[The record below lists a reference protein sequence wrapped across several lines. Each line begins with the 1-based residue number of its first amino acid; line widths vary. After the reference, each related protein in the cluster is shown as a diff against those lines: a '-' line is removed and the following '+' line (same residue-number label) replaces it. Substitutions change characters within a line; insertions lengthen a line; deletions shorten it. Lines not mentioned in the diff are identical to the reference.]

1 MFFSYFTLFVALSV
15 SAIAA
20 WYSIIGLT
28 AIFAAAVVP
37 IIIMG
42 AALEVSKITATVWL
56 HQYWDQAR
64 WLMKLYLA
72 SAVIILMII
81 TSMGIFGFLSR
92 AHIEQ
97 NAPIGDSVAQMEIID
112 ERIAIEQEVIEQYR
126 RDLAILNQQ
135 IERFSELGAVTRGVN
150 TRAAQQEE
158 RQAIFDRIEQ
168 SQQTITDLRQQR
180 APFAADVRKIETEV
194 GPIKYIAA
202 LIYGDNPDQ
211 NLLEKAVRWVIILLV
226 VVFDPLAIM
235 LVLAGVESIKW
246 NREQR
251 RNAAEPVPAY
261 EPDDGALTDE
271 QLAEIQEAVDSLK
284 ESSEPQSILEQ
295 HPYLS
300 QPFTHFKNLKPM
312 VAPAASKLVDDE
324 SMFEELPEDD
334 IDKIDDT
341 DDEDCPHVKAAM
353 REWKQQHPGQTVK
366 HQRELLEQGR
376 IDQLP
381 WMSYIEAVPDVNTTT
396 RQHLGTAFPI
406 QATKGDTFIKL
417 DSRPTRTYKFNGA
430 KWIEVDKSTS
440 DLYTYN
446 KIYIDW
452 LIEKLSVGEYD
463 PELLTDTEQEQI
475 AERIKQTKGT

>member
-42 AALEVSKITATVWL
+42 GALEVAKITATVWL
-56 HQYWDQAR
+56 HQYWDRAR
-64 WLMKLYLA
+64 WLMKLYLTA
-72 SAVIILMII
+72 AVIILMII

-97 NAPIGDSVAQMEIID
+97 SAPIGDSVAQIEIID

-126 RDLAILNQQ
+126 RDLTILNQQ

-150 TRAAQQEE
+150 ARAAQQEE
-158 RQAIFDRIEQ
+158 RQAIFDRIES

-246 NREQR
+246 NREKR
-251 RNAAEPVPAY
+251 AVVAPPTPAY
-261 EPDDGALTDE
+261 EPDDGPLTDE
-271 QLAEIQEAVDSLK
+271 QLEEIEAAVDSLK
-284 ESSEPQSILEQ
+284 ESSEPESILEQ

-300 QPFTHFKNLKPM
+300 QPFPHFENIKPM
-312 VAPAASKLVDDE
+312 VAPSASMLVDDE
-324 SMFEELPEDD
+324 SLFEELPEDD
-334 IDKIDDT
+334 VDEIDD
-341 DDEDCPHVKAAM
+341 DDNEECPQVKLAM
-353 REWKQQHPGQTVK
+353 REWKKHNPGQTVK
-366 HQRELLEQGR
+366 HQRELLEHGR
-376 IDQLP
+376 ITQLP
-381 WMSYIEAVPDVNTTT
+381 WLELIEAQPDNAAKMY
-396 RQHLGTAFPI
+396 RGIEFPI
-406 QATKGDTFIKL
+406 TANKGDGFVRL
-417 DSRPTRTYKFNGA
+417 DSRPTRIYKFNGN
-430 KWIEVDKSTS
+430 KWIEVDKSLS
-440 DLYTYN
+440 DLYTYDTA
-446 KIYIDW
+446 YIDW
-452 LIEKLSVGEYD
+452 LIEKLSNGDYD
-463 PELLTDTEQEQI
+463 PELLTNSEQEQI
-475 AERIKQTKGT
+475 TERIKQTKGN

>member
-1 MFFSYFTLFVALSV
+1 MFFSYFTLFVALSI

-28 AIFAAAVVP
+28 AIFAAAVIP

-42 AALEVSKITATVWL
+42 GALEVAKITATVWL
-56 HQYWDQAR
+56 HQYWNQAR
-64 WLMKLYLA
+64 WLMKLYLTA
-72 SAVIILMII
+72 AVIILMII

-150 TRAAQQEE
+150 ARAAQQEE

-251 RNAAEPVPAY
+251 RIAAPPAY
-261 EPDDGALTDE
+261 QPDDGALTDE
-271 QLAEIQEAVDSLK
+271 QLEEIQAAVNSLNK
-284 ESSEPQSILEQ
+284 SDEPRSILEQ
-295 HPYLS
+295 HPYLT
-300 QPFTHFKNLKPM
+300 QPFANFENLKPM
-312 VAPAASKLVDDE
+312 VAPAPEPAVLFDDE
-324 SMFEELPEDD
+324 QLFEELPEDD
-334 IDKIDDT
+334 VDEIDNA
-341 DDEDCPHVKAAM
+341 DDEECPHVKAAM

-366 HQRELLEQGR
+366 YQRELLEQGR

-381 WMSYIEAVPDVNTTT
+381 WIAYIEAVPDVGIATQ
-396 RQHLGTAFPI
+396 QHLGTVFP
-406 QATKGDTFIKL
+406 AKANKGDTFIRL
-417 DSRPTRTYKFNGA
+417 DSQPTRTYKFNGA
-430 KWIEVDKSTS
+430 KWIEVDKLSS
-440 DLYTYN
+440 DLYTYDTA
-446 KIYIDW
+446 YIDW
-452 LIEKLSVGEYD
+452 LIEQLSAGLYD

-475 AERIKQTKGT
+475 AERIKQTKGN

>member
-28 AIFAAAVVP
+28 AIFAAAVIP

-42 AALEVSKITATVWL
+42 GALEVAKITATVWL
-56 HQYWDQAR
+56 HQYWDRAR
-64 WLMKLYLA
+64 WLMKLYLV

-97 NAPIGDSVAQMEIID
+97 SAPIGDSVAQIEIID

-126 RDLAILNQQ
+126 RDLTILNQQ

-150 TRAAQQEE
+150 ARAAQQEE
-158 RQAIFDRIEQ
+158 RQAIFDRIES

-251 RNAAEPVPAY
+251 RTVEEPAPAY

-271 QLAEIQEAVDSLK
+271 QLAEIEAAVAALK
-284 ESSEPQSILEQ
+284 ESDEPKSILEQ

-300 QPFTHFKNLKPM
+300 QPFPHFENLKPM
-312 VAPAASKLVDDE
+312 VAPSPAAPEQVSADDE
-324 SMFEELPEDD
+324 IENE
-334 IDKIDDT
+334 
-341 DDEDCPHVKAAM
+341 EDCPHVKAAM
-353 REWKQQHPGQTVK
+353 REWKKVNPNKTIK
-366 HQRELLEQGR
+366 EQRHLLEDGE
-376 IDQLP
+376 INELP
-381 WMSYIEAVPDVNTTT
+381 WMALVDKIFSEVTYGN
-396 RQHLGTAFPI
+396 LFPELPK
-406 QATKGDTFIKL
+406 KGDVHVRTDYMPSKL
-417 DSRPTRTYKFNGA
+417 YKFIGTR
-430 KWIEVDKSTS
+430 WIEIDKDTTDS
-440 DLYTYN
+440 YTYN
-446 KIYIDW
+446 TAYIDY
-452 LIEKLSVGEYD
+452 LIEKIAEGQYDADLLSD
-463 PELLTDTEQEQI
+463 SEQEQVSI
-475 AERIKQTKGT
+475 RLQTKNL

>member
-1 MFFSYFTLFVALSV
+1 MFFSYFTLFVALSI

-28 AIFAAAVVP
+28 AIFAAAVIP

-42 AALEVSKITATVWL
+42 GALEVAKITATVWL
-56 HQYWDQAR
+56 HQYWNQAR
-64 WLMKLYLA
+64 WLMRLYLTA
-72 SAVIILMII
+72 AVIILMII

-97 NAPIGDSVAQMEIID
+97 SAPIGDSVAQIEIID

-126 RDLAILNQQ
+126 RDLTILNQQ

-150 TRAAQQEE
+150 ARAAQQEE
-158 RQAIFDRIEQ
+158 RQAIFDRIES

-235 LVLAGVESIKW
+235 LVLAAVESIKW

-251 RNAAEPVPAY
+251 RIVEDTAPAY
-261 EPDDGALTDE
+261 EQDDGALTDE
-271 QLAEIQEAVDSLK
+271 QLAEIEEAVNALK
-284 ESSEPQSILEQ
+284 ESSEPESVLEQ

-300 QPFTHFKNLKPM
+300 KPFVHFKNLRPM
-312 VAPAASKLVDDE
+312 VAPATESPAEQVFVDSE
-324 SMFEELPEDD
+324 EFFEDLPEEPAANPLEGKR
-334 IDKIDDT
+334 IADT
-341 DDEDCPHVKAAM
+341 TYGH
-353 REWKQQHPGQTVK
+353 
-366 HQRELLEQGR
+366 LF
-376 IDQLP
+376 
-381 WMSYIEAVPDVNTTT
+381 PDT
-396 RQHLGTAFPI
+396 P
-406 QATKGDTFIKL
+406 TKGDLHVRT
-417 DSRPTRTYKFNGA
+417 DYVPTRLYKYIGTR
-430 KWIEVDKSTS
+430 WIEIYKNTTDS
-440 DLYTYN
+440 YAYN
-446 KIYIDW
+446 NAYIDF
-452 LIEKLSVGEYD
+452 LIENIEQGHYD
-463 PELLTDTEQEQI
+463 PELLTDSEREQI
-475 AERIKQTKGT
+475 STRLGNTNDTNPS

>member
-15 SAIAA
+15 SVIAA

-28 AIFAAAVVP
+28 AIFAAAVIP

-42 AALEVSKITATVWL
+42 AALEVAKITATVWL

-97 NAPIGDSVAQMEIID
+97 SAPIGDSQAQIQIIN

-126 RDLAILNQQ
+126 QDLTILNQQ

-150 TRAAQQEE
+150 ARAAQQQE
-158 RQAIFDRIEQ
+158 RQAIFDRIES
-168 SQQTITDLRQQR
+168 SQQNITDLRQQR
-180 APFAADVRKIETEV
+180 ALFAADVRKIETEV

-246 NREQR
+246 NREKR
-251 RNAAEPVPAY
+251 AVVTPPPPAY
-261 EPDDGALTDE
+261 ESDNGPLTDE
-271 QLAEIQEAVDSLK
+271 QLAEIQAAVDSLNK
-284 ESSEPQSILEQ
+284 SKEPQSILEQ

-300 QPFTHFKNLKPM
+300 QPFSHFENIKPM
-312 VAPAASKLVDDE
+312 VAPAPAPLVDDE
-324 SMFEELPEDD
+324 SMFEELPEYDVD
-334 IDKIDDT
+334 EIDDS
-341 DDEDCPHVKAAM
+341 DDEECPHVKAAM
-353 REWKQQHPGQTVK
+353 RAWKRLHPGQTVK
-366 HQRELLEQGR
+366 HQRELLEQRR

-381 WMSYIEAVPDVNTTT
+381 WMAYVEAVPDFGAAT
-396 RQHLGTAFPI
+396 RQHLGTVFP
-406 QATKGDTFIKL
+406 AKANKGDTFIRL
-417 DSRPTRTYKFNGA
+417 DSQPTRTYKFNGA
-430 KWIEVDKSTS
+430 KWIEIDKLSS
-440 DLYTYN
+440 DLYTYDTA
-446 KIYIDW
+446 YIDW
-452 LIEKLSVGEYD
+452 LIEQLSAGLYD

-475 AERIKQTKGT
+475 AERIKQTKGN

>member
-1 MFFSYFTLFVALSV
+1 MFLSYFTLFVALSL

-20 WYSIIGLT
+20 WYSIVGLT

-42 AALEVSKITATVWL
+42 GALEVAKITATVWL
-56 HQYWDQAR
+56 HQYWDRAR
-64 WLMKLYLA
+64 WLMKLYLV

-97 NAPIGDSVAQMEIID
+97 SAPIGDSQAQIEIID

-126 RDLAILNQQ
+126 RDLTILNQQ

-150 TRAAQQEE
+150 ARAAQQEE

-235 LVLAGVESIKW
+235 LVLAAVESIKW
-246 NREQR
+246 NRQQQALITPKHEY
-251 RNAAEPVPAY
+251 P
-261 EPDDGALTDE
+261 PDDGPLTDE
-271 QLAEIQEAVDSLK
+271 QLAEIEAAVDALK
-284 ESSEPQSILEQ
+284 EPSEPESILEK
-295 HPYLS
+295 HPYLNK
-300 QPFTHFKNLKPM
+300 PFAHFENIKPM
-312 VAPAASKLVDDE
+312 VAPGTEPPTEQVFVDSE
-324 SMFEELPEDD
+324 EFFEDLPEEPAADLPENVRIAD
-334 IDKIDDT
+334 TTYGVRFPDNPKKGDLHVRTDYVPTQLYKYIGTRWIEIYKNTTDSYAYNSAYIDFLI
-341 DDEDCPHVKAAM
+341 
-353 REWKQQHPGQTVK
+353 KQI
-366 HQRELLEQGR
+366 EQG
-376 IDQLP
+376 L
-381 WMSYIEAVPDVNTTT
+381 
-396 RQHLGTAFPI
+396 
-406 QATKGDTFIKL
+406 
-417 DSRPTRTYKFNGA
+417 
-430 KWIEVDKSTS
+430 
-440 DLYTYN
+440 
-446 KIYIDW
+446 
-452 LIEKLSVGEYD
+452 YD
-463 PELLTDTEQEQI
+463 PELLTDSEREQI
-475 AERIKQTKGT
+475 STRLRPDQ

>member
-42 AALEVSKITATVWL
+42 GALEVAKITATVWL
-56 HQYWDQAR
+56 HQYWDRAR
-64 WLMKLYLA
+64 WLMRLYLTA
-72 SAVIILMII
+72 AVIILMII

-97 NAPIGDSVAQMEIID
+97 SAPIGDSVAQIEIID

-126 RDLAILNQQ
+126 RDLTILNQQ

-150 TRAAQQEE
+150 ARAAQQEE
-158 RQAIFDRIEQ
+158 RQAIFDRIES

-235 LVLAGVESIKW
+235 LVLAAVESIKW
-246 NREQR
+246 NRETR
-251 RNAAEPVPAY
+251 AIVAPTTPAY
-261 EPDDGALTDE
+261 ESDDGPLTDE
-271 QLAEIQEAVDSLK
+271 QLEEIEAAVASLK
-284 ESSEPQSILEQ
+284 KSSESQSILEQ

-300 QPFTHFKNLKPM
+300 QPFPHFDNLQPM
-312 VAPAASKLVDDE
+312 VAPGTEPAVEEIFVDDE
-324 SMFEELPEDD
+324 AAFEELSSESAAELPENVR
-334 IDKIDDT
+334 IADT
-341 DDEDCPHVKAAM
+341 TYGNRFPESPKKGDLHV
-353 REWKQQHPGQTVK
+353 RTDYVPT
-366 HQRELLEQGR
+366 
-376 IDQLP
+376 QLYK
-381 WMSYIEAVPDVNTTT
+381 YIGTRWIEIYKNTT
-396 RQHLGTAFPI
+396 
-406 QATKGDTFIKL
+406 
-417 DSRPTRTYKFNGA
+417 DSYA
-430 KWIEVDKSTS
+430 
-440 DLYTYN
+440 YN
-446 KIYIDW
+446 SAYIDF
-452 LIEKLSVGEYD
+452 LIENIEKGLYD
-463 PELLTDTEQEQI
+463 PELLTDSEREQI
-475 AERIKQTKGT
+475 STRLRPDQ

>member
-1 MFFSYFTLFVALSV
+1 MFFSYFTLFVALSI

-42 AALEVSKITATVWL
+42 AALEVAKITATVWL
-56 HQYWDQAR
+56 HQYWNQAR
-64 WLMKLYLA
+64 WLMRLYLT

-97 NAPIGDSVAQMEIID
+97 SAPIGDSMAQIEIID

-126 RDLAILNQQ
+126 RDLTILNQQ

-150 TRAAQQEE
+150 ARAAQQEE
-158 RQAIFDRIEQ
+158 RQAIFDRIES

-246 NREQR
+246 NREKR
-251 RNAAEPVPAY
+251 RTAAPPAY
-261 EPDDGALTDE
+261 QPDDGALTDE
-271 QLAEIQEAVDSLK
+271 QLEEIKAAVDSFNESK
-284 ESSEPQSILEQ
+284 ESRSILEK

-300 QPFTHFKNLKPM
+300 QPFANFENLKPM
-312 VAPAASKLVDDE
+312 VAPAASMLVDDE

-334 IDKIDDT
+334 VDEIDD
-341 DDEDCPHVKAAM
+341 DDNCPHVKAAM

-366 HQRELLEQGR
+366 YQRELLEQGR

-381 WMSYIEAVPDVNTTT
+381 WIAYIEAVPDVGVVTQ
-396 RQHLGTAFPI
+396 QHLGTVFPV
-406 QATKGDTFIKL
+406 QANKGDTFIRL
-417 DSRPTRTYKFNGA
+417 DSQPTRTYKFNGA
-430 KWIEVDKSTS
+430 KWIEVDKLSS
-440 DLYTYN
+440 DLYTYDTA
-446 KIYIDW
+446 YIDW
-452 LIEKLSVGEYD
+452 LIEQLSAGLYD

-475 AERIKQTKGT
+475 TERIKQTKGN

>member
-1 MFFSYFTLFVALSV
+1 MFFSYFTLFVALSI

-28 AIFAAAVVP
+28 AIFAAAVIP

-42 AALEVSKITATVWL
+42 GALEVAKITATVWL
-56 HQYWDQAR
+56 HQYWNQAR
-64 WLMKLYLA
+64 WLMKLYLTA
-72 SAVIILMII
+72 AVIILMII

-97 NAPIGDSVAQMEIID
+97 SAPIGDSVAQIEIID

-126 RDLAILNQQ
+126 RDLTILNQQ

-150 TRAAQQEE
+150 ARAAQQEE
-158 RQAIFDRIEQ
+158 RQAIFDRIES

-251 RNAAEPVPAY
+251 RIAAEPAPAY
-261 EPDDGALTDE
+261 EQDDGALTDE
-271 QLAEIQEAVDSLK
+271 QLEEIEAAVDSLK
-284 ESSEPQSILEQ
+284 ESSEPESVLEQ

-300 QPFTHFKNLKPM
+300 KPFVHFKNLKPM
-312 VAPAASKLVDDE
+312 VAPGTEPPTEQVLVDRE
-324 SMFEELPEDD
+324 EFFEDLPEEPGANPLEGKR
-334 IDKIDDT
+334 IADT
-341 DDEDCPHVKAAM
+341 TYGH
-353 REWKQQHPGQTVK
+353 
-366 HQRELLEQGR
+366 LF
-376 IDQLP
+376 
-381 WMSYIEAVPDVNTTT
+381 PD
-396 RQHLGTAFPI
+396 AP
-406 QATKGDTFIKL
+406 TKGDLHVRTDFV
-417 DSRPTRTYKFNGA
+417 PTRLYKYIGTR
-430 KWIEVDKSTS
+430 WIEIYKNTTDS
-440 DLYTYN
+440 YAYN
-446 KIYIDW
+446 NAYIDF
-452 LIEKLSVGEYD
+452 LIENIEQGHYD
-463 PELLTDTEQEQI
+463 PELLTDSEREQI
-475 AERIKQTKGT
+475 STRLGNTNDTNPS

>member
-42 AALEVSKITATVWL
+42 GALEVAKITATVWL
-56 HQYWDQAR
+56 HQYWDRAR
-64 WLMKLYLA
+64 WLMRLYLTA
-72 SAVIILMII
+72 AVIILMII

-97 NAPIGDSVAQMEIID
+97 SAPIGDSVAQIEIID

-126 RDLAILNQQ
+126 RDLTILNQQ

-150 TRAAQQEE
+150 ARAAQQEE
-158 RQAIFDRIEQ
+158 RQAIFDRIES

-235 LVLAGVESIKW
+235 LVLAAVESIKW

-251 RNAAEPVPAY
+251 RIVEDPTPAY
-261 EPDDGALTDE
+261 EPDDGALTDQ
-271 QLAEIQEAVDSLK
+271 QLAEIQAAVDSLN
-284 ESSEPQSILEQ
+284 ESNKPKSVLEQ

-300 QPFTHFKNLKPM
+300 QPFPHFENLKPM
-312 VAPAASKLVDDE
+312 VAPGTDAPAGQVFVDTE
-324 SMFEELPEDD
+324 EFFEDLPEEPAANPLEGKR
-334 IDKIDDT
+334 IADT
-341 DDEDCPHVKAAM
+341 TYGH
-353 REWKQQHPGQTVK
+353 
-366 HQRELLEQGR
+366 LF
-376 IDQLP
+376 
-381 WMSYIEAVPDVNTTT
+381 PDT
-396 RQHLGTAFPI
+396 P
-406 QATKGDTFIKL
+406 TKGDLHVRT
-417 DSRPTRTYKFNGA
+417 DYVPTRLYKYIGTR
-430 KWIEVDKSTS
+430 WIEIYKNTTDS
-440 DLYTYN
+440 YAYN
-446 KIYIDW
+446 NAYIDF
-452 LIEKLSVGEYD
+452 LIENIEQGHYD
-463 PELLTDTEQEQI
+463 PELLTDSEREQI
-475 AERIKQTKGT
+475 STRLGNTNDTNPS

>member
-1 MFFSYFTLFVALSV
+1 MFFSYFTLFVALTLS
-15 SAIAA
+15 SIAA
-20 WYSIIGLT
+20 WYSIVGLT

-37 IIIMG
+37 VIIMG
-42 AALEVSKITATVWL
+42 GALEVAKITATVWL

-64 WLMKLYLA
+64 WLMRLYLT
-72 SAVIILMII
+72 SSVIILMII

-97 NAPIGDSVAQMEIID
+97 NAPIGDSMAQMEIID
-112 ERIAIEQEVIEQYR
+112 ERIVIEQEIVEQYR
-126 RDLAILNQQ
+126 RDLTILNQQ

-150 TRAAQQEE
+150 ARAAQQKE

-246 NREQR
+246 NRQHHRPRHTPPGPDHEHPPSQQIEQ
-251 RNAAEPVPAY
+251 PPLQ
-261 EPDDGALTDE
+261 ALSE
-271 QLAEIQEAVDSLK
+271 DS
-284 ESSEPQSILEQ
+284 QSILEK
-295 HPYLS
+295 HPYLTK
-300 QPFTHFKNLKPM
+300 PFAHFKNLQPM
-312 VAPAASKLVDDE
+312 VGNTSNTPQQ
-324 SMFEELPEDD
+324 EEEE
-334 IDKIDDT
+334 T
-341 DDEDCPHVKAAM
+341 EENPHVKAAM
-353 REWKQQHPGQTVK
+353 REWKQHHPGQTVK
-366 HQRELLEQGR
+366 HQRDLLAQGS

-381 WMSYIEAVPDVNTTT
+381 WLAYVEAVPDATTT
-396 RQHLGTAFPI
+396 AQQYLGTEFPSS
-406 QATKGDTFIKL
+406 AKKGDTFVKL
-417 DSRPTRTYKFNGA
+417 DSRPSKFYKFNGT
-430 KWIEVDKSTS
+430 KWIEVDKLKS

-446 KIYIDW
+446 TVYIDW
-452 LIEKLSVGEYD
+452 LIEKLSAGEYD
-463 PELLTDTEQEQI
+463 PDLLTDSEQEQI
-475 AERIKQTKGT
+475 TERIKQNKGNQ

>member
-1 MFFSYFTLFVALSV
+1 MFFSYFTLFVALSI

-28 AIFAAAVVP
+28 AIFAAAVIP

-42 AALEVSKITATVWL
+42 GALEVAKITATVWL
-56 HQYWDQAR
+56 HQYWNQAR
-64 WLMKLYLA
+64 WLMKLYLTA
-72 SAVIILMII
+72 AVIILMII

-97 NAPIGDSVAQMEIID
+97 SAPIGDSVAQIEIID

-126 RDLAILNQQ
+126 RDLTILNQQ

-150 TRAAQQEE
+150 ARAAQQEE
-158 RQAIFDRIEQ
+158 RQAIFDRIES

-251 RNAAEPVPAY
+251 RIAAEPAPAY
-261 EPDDGALTDE
+261 EQDDGALTDE
-271 QLAEIQEAVDSLK
+271 QLEEIEAAVDSLK
-284 ESSEPQSILEQ
+284 ESSEPESVLEQ

-300 QPFTHFKNLKPM
+300 KPFVHFENLKPM
-312 VAPAASKLVDDE
+312 VAPGTDAPAEQVFVDTE
-324 SMFEELPEDD
+324 EFFEDLPEEPAANPLEGKR
-334 IDKIDDT
+334 IADT
-341 DDEDCPHVKAAM
+341 TYGH
-353 REWKQQHPGQTVK
+353 
-366 HQRELLEQGR
+366 LF
-376 IDQLP
+376 
-381 WMSYIEAVPDVNTTT
+381 PD
-396 RQHLGTAFPI
+396 AP
-406 QATKGDTFIKL
+406 TKGDLHVRTDFV
-417 DSRPTRTYKFNGA
+417 PTRLYKYIGTR
-430 KWIEVDKSTS
+430 WIEIYKNTTDS
-440 DLYTYN
+440 YAYN
-446 KIYIDW
+446 NAYIDF
-452 LIEKLSVGEYD
+452 LIENIEQGHYD
-463 PELLTDTEQEQI
+463 PELLTDSEREQI
-475 AERIKQTKGT
+475 STRLGNTNDTNPS